1 MIRYAIIIIL
11 LCVIISYSFVSVYSK
26 NDLGYSKISLGTD
39 SFNVKNYLTN
49 TELILNNFAMSIAP
63 DLNMGNDGLPTING
77 SNTFFAKG
85 LLSSVLFPN
94 YNILERNDI
103 NGSSNLFNFN
113 NSENDDYVK
122 TSLFE
127 FPKLISGDWVLNVT
141 QGNVT
146 FFHSLF
152 KLVTSDG
159 LEKHFVELTN
169 FQNQNTSVI
178 LNPYSHTVINGYI
191 DIKIDDQ
198 LFDSN
203 QPIRIKLNKINTISL
218 SMDNQSISDFFFN
231 NQIRGIVDSFRN
243 YEGAELLILDS

>member
-1 MIRYAIIIIL
+1 M
-11 LCVIISYSFVSVYSK
+11 ISYSFISVYYK
-26 NDLGYSKISLGTD
+26 NDMEYSKIGLGAN
-39 SFNVKNYLTN
+39 SFNVKNYFINSNL
-49 TELILNNFAMSIAP
+49 LLNNFVLSIEP
-63 DLNMGNDGLPTING
+63 RSTNVRNDGLPDINS

-85 LLSSVLFPN
+85 MLSSVLFPHHN
-94 YNILERNDI
+94 TLEYDTNEP
-103 NGSSNLFNFN
+103 SNSFKIN
-113 NSENDDYVK
+113 NSENDGDMK
-122 TSLFE
+122 TSLYE
-127 FPKLISGDWVLNVT
+127 FPKLVSGNWVLNVT
-141 QGNVT
+141 QGNVAI
-146 FFHSLF
+146 FHSLF

-178 LNPYSHTVINGYI
+178 LNPYSNTVINGYI

-203 QPIRIKLNKINTISL
+203 QPIEIKLNKINTISL
-218 SMDNQSISDFFFN
+218 SIDNQSISDFFFN